1 MADDRPLL
9 ISSSLRKWVLVS
21 ALLGYTVLL
30 LYLFYFVGI
39 DNLIA
44 VIATVNPGVYILAI
58 ASVIISLTFHSLVW
72 FNLLG
77 TLSIKLS
84 FRRTYVLYWVGVF
97 VDNLIPGGWSGDI
110 FKAYL
115 LNKDPKIQSGKA
127 VASVVAKNVYEA
139 IFNLGSMIL
148 GIVLLMVNYTLE
160 GSLLVTLGGIM
171 LLLTLPLFILLL
183 ASFKPESARTLVVA
197 FFQLV
202 SSLTKRRQRL
212 AALEVKVQKALGDY
226 HDGMKALL
234 ENPKM
239 LLKPMILSFFAWGF
253 EVLTL
258 LFVFESLGQLI
269 AIDKVVIV
277 RSIAGNVEAQ
287 GYAFVG
293 YAQIISSEI
302 YNALGVP
309 FAIGASVALLGGVVI
324 FLLKTIIAYLAF
336 QVTIFSPRSSFF
348 SRRRGRKH
356 HKKADA
362 SEQVVTQK
370 TLSPLQSLF
379 RVQANFCDKILYST
393 YNLTTKRK
401 KVVAYVLKT

>member
-1 MADDRPLL
+1 MADDRPLQ
-9 ISSSLRKWVLVS
+9 ISPSLRKWILVS
-21 ALLGYTVLL
+21 ALLGYTILL
-30 LYLFYFVGI
+30 FYLFYFVGI
-39 DNLIA
+39 GNILS
-44 VIATVNPGVYILAI
+44 VIATVNPAIYALAI
-58 ASVIISLTFHSLVW
+58 ASVIISLTFHALVW
-72 FNLLG
+72 FNLLN
-77 TLSIKLS
+77 TLSIRLN

-97 VDNLIPGGWSGDI
+97 VDNLVPGGWSGDL

-115 LNKDPKIQSGKA
+115 LNKDPQIQSGKA

-148 GIVLLMVNYTLE
+148 GLVLLLVNYTLE
-160 GSLLVTLGGIM
+160 GSLLISLGGIM

-183 ASFKPESARTLVVA
+183 ASFKPKSARALVAA
-197 FFQLV
+197 FFRLI
-202 SSLTKRRQRL
+202 SRLTRYRSRL

-226 HDGMKALL
+226 HEGMKTLL
-234 ENPKM
+234 ENPKI
-239 LLKPMILSFFAWGF
+239 LVKPMILSFFAWGF

-309 FAIGASVALLGGVVI
+309 FAIAASVALLSGVVI
-324 FLLKTIIAYLAF
+324 FLLKTVISYVAF
-336 QVTIFSPRSSFF
+336 QFTIFSPRSNFINQ
-348 SRRRGRKH
+348 RRDEEQ
-356 HKKADA
+356 HKKAN
-362 SEQVVTQK
+362 ENGQNVT
-370 TLSPLQSLF
+370 
-379 RVQANFCDKILYST
+379 
-393 YNLTTKRK
+393 
-401 KVVAYVLKT
+401 